1 MDTTDN
7 ALLNATQMSP
17 NKTRGPINLNDTDME
32 LNFALEKMK
41 NKRSVDIVKTSLL
54 DEVEIKKAK
63 LEIKTAQDD
72 SVLGGTIMFD
82 QSIVREETAESVQTG
97 QNIPTPKC
105 TQSDLNQATAS
116 YMNDSGVSE
125 SFRAKERTS
134 IKKNNQL
141 AKDRLK

>member
-72 SVLGGTIMFD
+72 SVLGETIMFD

-97 QNIPTPKC
+97 QNIPTPIS
-105 TQSDLNQATAS
+105 TQSDLNQATVS

>member
-63 LEIKTAQDD
+63 LEIKTSQDD

-97 QNIPTPKC
+97 QNIPTPKS